1 MERRAKL
8 STFKKELKGAI
19 FDDFT
24 DKTQEA
30 INHGGFPKKYGELI
44 GFYAN
49 SLYSV
54 QIYRRNEERVH
65 LLGIRRHDQKPSCPW
80 VHKQKIKN
88 IFSGENSTAIE
99 FFPSEKTLV
108 DQANIYWLWSS
119 VKCKELEREFG
130 GL

>member
-8 STFKKELKGAI
+8 SAFKKELKGAI

-54 QIYRRNEERVH
+54 QVYRRANLF

-80 VHKQKIKN
+80 SHKQKIKN
-88 IFSGENSTAIE
+88 IFLGEEFTAVE
-99 FFPSEKTLV
+99 FFPSEDRLV

-119 VKCKELEREFG
+119 DKCKELERDFG